1 MEFSSCSARSGALAH
16 WRAERSGMATDHL
29 ADLRESVESCLYG
42 CMLGTETALGELTV
56 RIQPCDT
63 AACLEALRDNN
74 ELGMSVL
81 IDICGVDW
89 PAREPRFDVV
99 YHLLSMSENARL
111 RLKIEVGENE
121 PVPSATGV
129 FPAANWYERE
139 VFDMYGIEFEGHPD
153 LRRILTDYG
162 FRGHPLRKDFPLTGF
177 VELRYDETRKRVA
190 YEPVHLTQA
199 YRDFDFLSPWEGAR
213 AVRQA
218 EEQDEGA

>member
-1 MEFSSCSARSGALAH
+1 
-16 WRAERSGMATDHL
+16 MATDHL
-29 ADLRESVESCLYG
+29 ADLRESVESCLAG
-42 CMLGTETALGELTV
+42 RMLGTETALGELTV
-56 RIQPCDT
+56 RVQPCDT
-63 AACLEALRDNN
+63 AACLEALRDDS

-99 YHLLSMSENARL
+99 YHLLSMSEIARL
-111 RLKIEVGENE
+111 RLKIEVGENQ

-153 LRRILTDYG
+153 MRRILTDYG

-177 VELRYDETRKRVA
+177 VELRYDEARKRVA
-190 YEPVHLTQA
+190 YEPVRLTQA
-199 YRDFDFLSPWEGAR
+199 YREFDFLSPWEGAN

-218 EEQDEGA
+218 EGQDEGG